1 LIKYDNIKKIEFSG
15 KEYKVKKIIIV
26 VLITIAIFSCSKNI
40 NEEEKSAR
48 SREIYFKACEFIN
61 QKIENELF
69 LVEDSRCVTPYHTD
83 EELVERVKKAE
94 KILKNKELF
103 EKQKIMMKKFNELNK
118 LRKEDRVKYINFLL
132 TKREPEKI
140 NFLFKD
146 YDGLLEKNEYTIK
159 NENHW
164 GDYTWEALYNS
175 FLKNYEQIFGKENL
189 EFAEMLEK
197 FQENVSKE
205 NSENQ
210 KQFCK
215 LKKESKP
222 SVKRKNEPEQSKNI
236 VEFVF
241 NKEKYYFIH
250 GKKTVFN
257 KSSSE
262 EISNFL
268 CGG

>member
-1 LIKYDNIKKIEFSG
+1 MVTFKKIKFSG
-15 KEYKVKKIIIV
+15 KEIKMKKIIVAI
-26 VLITIAIFSCSKNI
+26 LTLGTIFSCSKNI
-40 NEEEKSAR
+40 NDNEKTDN
-48 SREIYFKACEFIN
+48 SREIYFKTCEFMDK
-61 QKIENELF
+61 KIKDERC
-69 LVEDSRCVTPYHTD
+69 LVEKDRCNFYETDKD
-83 EELVERVKKAE
+83 EEVIKQIKKAE

-103 EKQKIMMKKFNELNK
+103 ERQKIMMKKFDELNK
-118 LRKEDRVKYINFLL
+118 LREEDKVKYINFLL
-132 TKREPEKI
+132 TKRNPEKT

-222 SVKRKNEPEQSKNI
+222 SAKRKNEPEQSKNI

>member
-1 LIKYDNIKKIEFSG
+1 M
-15 KEYKVKKIIIV
+15 KKIIV
-26 VLITIAIFSCSKNI
+26 TMLTLGTIFSCSKNI
-40 NEEEKSAR
+40 NEEEKAS
-48 SREIYFKACEFIN
+48 SSSIKEIYSKVCEFMN

-69 LVEDSRCVTPYHTD
+69 LVESDRCIESMFNTD
-83 EELVERVKKAE
+83 NEFAEQIKKAE

-103 EKQKIMMKKFNELNK
+103 KKQKIMIKKFDELNK
-118 LRKEDRVKYINFLL
+118 LHKEGKVKYVDFLL
-132 TKREPEKI
+132 TKRNPKKMNI
-140 NFLFKD
+140 FFKD
-146 YDGLLEKNEYTIK
+146 YNKLLEKNEYEIK
-159 NENHW
+159 NENYWH
-164 GDYTWEALYNS
+164 YTWETLYNS
-175 FLKNYEQIFGKENL
+175 FLKKYEQIFGTKNL

-210 KQFCK
+210 KQFCE

-222 SVKRKNEPEQSKNI
+222 LSERKNELEENKNI

-250 GKKTVFN
+250 SSKTVFD
-257 KSSSE
+257 KSSGE

-268 CGG
+268 CKN

>member
-1 LIKYDNIKKIEFSG
+1 M
-15 KEYKVKKIIIV
+15 KKIIVTMLTLGI
-26 VLITIAIFSCSKNI
+26 IFSCSKNI
-40 NEEEKSAR
+40 NEEEKAS
-48 SREIYFKACEFIN
+48 SSSSSIRETYFKVCEFMN

-69 LVEDSRCVTPYHTD
+69 LVESDRCIVAMFNTD
-83 EELVERVKKAE
+83 DEFIEQIKKAE
-94 KILKNKELF
+94 KILKNKEIF
-103 EKQKIMMKKFNELNK
+103 KKQKTMMKKFNELNK
-118 LRKEDRVKYINFLL
+118 LRKEGKVKYVDFLL
-132 TKREPEKI
+132 TKRNPEKMNI
-140 NFLFKD
+140 FFKD
-146 YDGLLEKNEYTIK
+146 YNKLLEKNEYEIK
-159 NENHW
+159 NENYWH
-164 GDYTWEALYNS
+164 YTWETLYNS

-222 SVKRKNEPEQSKNI
+222 LSERKNDLEENKNI

-241 NKEKYYFIH
+241 NKEKYYFIY
-250 GKKTVFN
+250 GGKTVFN
-257 KSSSE
+257 KSSGE

-268 CGG
+268 CGN

>member
-1 LIKYDNIKKIEFSG
+1 M
-15 KEYKVKKIIIV
+15 KKIIVTMLTLGI
-26 VLITIAIFSCSKNI
+26 IFSCSQNI
-40 NEEEKSAR
+40 NEEEKSIR

-61 QKIENELF
+61 QKIKNELF

-83 EELVERVKKAE
+83 EELVEKVKKAE
-94 KILKNKELF
+94 KILRNKELF
-103 EKQKIMMKKFNELNK
+103 ERQKIMMKKFDELDK
-118 LRKEDRVKYINFLL
+118 LREKEKVEYINFLL
-132 TKREPEKI
+132 TKRNPEKI
-140 NFLFKD
+140 NFVFKD
-146 YDGLLEKNEYTIK
+146 YNELLEKNKYAIK
-159 NENHW
+159 NENYWH
-164 GDYTWEALYNS
+164 YTWETLYNS

-215 LKKESKP
+215 LKKESEP
-222 SVKRKNEPEQSKNI
+222 LSKRKNELEENKNI

-241 NKEKYYFIH
+241 SKEKYYFIH
-250 GKKTVFN
+250 SNKTIFN
-257 KSSSE
+257 KSSNE

-268 CGG
+268 CVN

>member
-1 LIKYDNIKKIEFSG
+1 M
-15 KEYKVKKIIIV
+15 KKIIVAI
-26 VLITIAIFSCSKNI
+26 LTLGTIFSCSKNI
-40 NEEEKSAR
+40 NEEEKAS
-48 SREIYFKACEFIN
+48 SSSIKEIYSKVCEFMN
-61 QKIENELF
+61 RKIENELF
-69 LVEDSRCVTPYHTD
+69 LVESDRCFESMFNTD
-83 EELVERVKKAE
+83 DEFAEQIKKAE

-103 EKQKIMMKKFNELNK
+103 KKQKIMMKKFDELNK
-118 LRKEDRVKYINFLL
+118 FRKEGKVKYVDFLL
-132 TKREPEKI
+132 TKRNPEKMNI
-140 NFLFKD
+140 FFKD
-146 YDGLLEKNEYTIK
+146 YNKLLEKNEYEIK
-159 NENHW
+159 NENYWH
-164 GDYTWEALYNS
+164 YTWETLYKS

-189 EFAEMLEK
+189 EFSEMLEK

-222 SVKRKNEPEQSKNI
+222 LSERKNDLEENKNI

-250 GKKTVFN
+250 GGKTVFD
-257 KSSSE
+257 KSSGE

-268 CGG
+268 CGN